1 VSRGSRKNLPAS
13 VRQRLLN
20 LSRERGED
28 YNFTL
33 TRYANERLLYRLG
46 RSPYRDQFVL
56 KGAAL
61 FQVWSDSLYRPT
73 RDIDLLGFGDS
84 TAARI
89 ERVFRELCVLEVEPD
104 GLRLLEDSV
113 RAEEIREQQ
122 EYGGIRVH
130 LMADLAGAWIAV
142 QVDIGFGDAVTP
154 GVEEADFP
162 TLLEFP
168 APHLRTY
175 PRETVVA
182 EKFETM
188 VRLGIVNTR
197 MKDFYDVWQI
207 ARIFSFDGASLSR
220 AIVATFERRGTP
232 VPDAAPVA
240 LSAEFI
246 EERANQW
253 SAFLGRS
260 GVIGSADL
268 SDVVGL
274 LARFLLPPSSAAA
287 AGEPFAL
294 RWPPGGD
301 WVEELRAPRV

>member
-1 VSRGSRKNLPAS
+1 

-28 YNFTL
+28 FNFTL

-46 RSPYRDQFVL
+46 CSPYREQFVL

-61 FQVWSDSLYRPT
+61 FQVWSENLYPPT
-73 RDIDLLGFGDS
+73 RDVDLLGFGDS

-89 ERVFRELCVLEVEPD
+89 ERVFRQLCVLEVEPD

-113 RAEEIREQQ
+113 RVEEIRDQQ
-122 EYGGIRVH
+122 AYGGIRVH
-130 LMADLAGAWIAV
+130 LMADLDRAQIAL
-142 QVDIGFGDAVTP
+142 QVDVGFGDAVTP
-154 GVEEADFP
+154 GIEEADFP

-168 APHLRTY
+168 APHLRMC

-182 EKFETM
+182 EKFEAM

-207 ARIFSFDGASLSR
+207 ARIFSFDGALLSR
-220 AIVATFERRGTP
+220 AIAATFERRGTP

-240 LSAEFI
+240 LTAEFI

-260 GVIGSADL
+260 RVTDNPDL
-268 SDVVGL
+268 SDVVDL
-274 LARFLLPPSSAAA
+274 LARFLLPPSLAAA
-287 AGEPFAL
+287 AGEPFVL

-301 WVEELRAPRV
+301 WVGELRAPPV

>member
-1 VSRGSRKNLPAS
+1 MSRGPQKNLPAS

-28 YNFTL
+28 FNFTL

-46 RSPYRDQFVL
+46 CSPYRDQFVL

-61 FQVWSDSLYRPT
+61 FQGWSASLYRPT
-73 RDIDLLGFGDS
+73 RDVDLLGFGDS

-89 ERVFRELCVLEVEPD
+89 ESVFREICVLEVEPD
-104 GLRLLEDSV
+104 GLRLLPDSV
-113 RAEEIREQQ
+113 RAEEIRDQQ
-122 EYGGIRVH
+122 EYGGIRVNF
-130 LMADLAGAWIAV
+130 MADLDGAQIAL

-154 GVEEADFP
+154 GIEEADLP

-168 APHLRTY
+168 APYLRTY

-182 EKFETM
+182 EKFEAM

-197 MKDFYDVWQI
+197 MKDFYDVWHI

-220 AIVATFERRGTP
+220 AISATFERRATP

-240 LSAEFI
+240 LSAEFV

-253 SAFLGRS
+253 FAFLGRS
-260 GVIGSADL
+260 GASGSPDL
-268 SDVVGL
+268 SDVVDL

-287 AGEPFAL
+287 AGEPFPF
-294 RWPPGGD
+294 RWPPGGG
-301 WVEELRAPRV
+301 WVREAR

>member
-1 VSRGSRKNLPAS
+1 VPAKKNLPAS

-20 LSRERGED
+20 LSRKRGED
-28 YNFTL
+28 FNFTL
-33 TRYANERLLYRLG
+33 TRYANERLLYRLSS
-46 RSPYRDQFVL
+46 SPYRDQFVL

-61 FQVWSDSLYRPT
+61 FQVWSESLYRPT
-73 RDIDLLGFGDS
+73 RDIDLLGFGAS
-84 TAARI
+84 TVARV
-89 ERVFRELCVLEVEPD
+89 ERVFRELCALEVEPD

-113 RAEEIREQQ
+113 RAEEIGEQQ

-130 LMADLAGAWIAV
+130 LMADLAGAQIDV
-142 QVDIGFGDAVTP
+142 QVDIGFGDPVTP
-154 GVEEADFP
+154 DIEEATFP

-182 EKFETM
+182 EKFEAM

-207 ARIFSFDGASLSR
+207 ARIFPFEGASLSR
-220 AIVATFERRGTP
+220 AIAATFGRRGTP
-232 VPDAAPVA
+232 VPDAQPVA

-253 SAFLGRS
+253 SAFLRRS
-260 GVIGSADL
+260 GVGGSAGL
-268 SDVVGL
+268 SRVVEL
-274 LARFLLPPSSAAA
+274 LVRFLLPPSLAAA
-287 AGEPFAL
+287 AGEPFVL

-301 WVEELRAPRV
+301 WVREAR

>member
-1 VSRGSRKNLPAS
+1 MSRGPQKNLPAS

-20 LSRERGED
+20 LSRKRGED
-28 YNFTL
+28 FNFTL

-46 RSPYRDQFVL
+46 CSPYRGQFVL

-61 FQVWSDSLYRPT
+61 FQVWSASLYRPT

-89 ERVFRELCVLEVEPD
+89 ESVFRELCVLEVEPD
-104 GLRLLEDSV
+104 GLRLLPDSV
-113 RAEEIREQQ
+113 RAEEIRGQP
-122 EYGGIRVH
+122 EYGGIRVR
-130 LMADLAGAWIAV
+130 LMADLDGAQIAL

-154 GVEEADFP
+154 GIEEADFP

-168 APHLRTY
+168 APHLRIY

-182 EKFETM
+182 EKFEAM

-220 AIVATFERRGTP
+220 AIAATFERRATP

-240 LSAEFI
+240 LSAEFV

-253 SAFLGRS
+253 FAFLGRS
-260 GVIGSADL
+260 SASGSPDL
-268 SDVVGL
+268 SDVVDL
-274 LARFLLPPSSAAA
+274 LARFLLPPSAAAA
-287 AGEPFAL
+287 AGEPFPL
-294 RWPPGGD
+294 RWPLGGD
-301 WVEELRAPRV
+301 WGRAAGI